1 MSPGAIRSP
10 SVRSWRDIAQP
21 VRPRAMSRGGRW
33 RRVMVGLR
41 TLTAVLGLSALV
53 ASAWYLLNAVTP
65 KPGDLPPAA
74 KAGPLRRLELRT
86 SAGGVLDEA
95 WLRSALAL
103 PSGISLMELELPRL
117 RERLLRDGQIES
129 AALSREF
136 PDRLVVRITERSPVA
151 RVRVGSAGA
160 SRDLLV
166 ASDGTVFR
174 GAGHDPAMIETL
186 PWLAGV
192 SLVAEGEGFRRVPGM
207 TEVAQLL
214 SDAHFAAQALYR
226 TWVSVSLA
234 RLESDRELEVAT
246 RNGSTV
252 VFAASRE
259 YFGQLAKL
267 DYLVERL
274 SNTPAARVRI
284 DLSYGRNVP
293 VRIDPPEPGAP
304 ADARRA
310 TPAPAPAARPV
321 FSILPSATPQR
332 TSP

>member
-1 MSPGAIRSP
+1 MNSETIRTP
-10 SVRSWRDIAQP
+10 AVRNWRDIAQP
-21 VRPRAMSRGGRW
+21 VRSRAMSRGGRW

-41 TLTAVLGLSALV
+41 TLTAVLSLAVLV

-65 KPGDLPPAA
+65 QPGDLPPAA
-74 KAGPLRRLELRT
+74 KAGLLRRLELRT

-95 WLRSALAL
+95 WLRPALAL
-103 PSGISLMELELPRL
+103 PPGISLMELDLPRL

-129 AALSREF
+129 ASLSREF

-151 RVRVGSAGA
+151 RVRAGSATA

-166 ASDGTVFR
+166 SADGTVFR
-174 GAGHDPAMIETL
+174 GAGHDPAMIEGL

-207 TEVAQLL
+207 TPVAQLL
-214 SDAHFAAQALYR
+214 SDAQFAALNLYR
-226 TWVSVSLA
+226 SWVSVSLA
-234 RLESDRELEVAT
+234 RLESDREIEVAT

-259 YFGQLAKL
+259 YFAQLAKL

-293 VRIDPPEPGAP
+293 VRIDPPEPAAP
-304 ADARRA
+304 AGARRA
-310 TPAPAPAARPV
+310 TPAPVPAARPF
-321 FSILPSATPQR
+321 FSILPSATTQR

>member
-1 MSPGAIRSP
+1 MNPGTIRTP
-10 SVRSWRDIAQP
+10 AVRSWRDIAQP
-21 VRPRAMSRGGRW
+21 VRSRAMSRGGRW

-41 TLTAVLGLSALV
+41 TLTAVLSLAALA

-65 KPGDLPPAA
+65 RPGELSPAA
-74 KAGPLRRLELRT
+74 KAGLLRRLELRT
-86 SAGGVLDEA
+86 SAGGVLDEP
-95 WLRSALAL
+95 WLRSALGL
-103 PSGISLMELELPRL
+103 PPGISLMELDLPRL

-129 AALSREF
+129 ASLSREF

-151 RVRVGSAGA
+151 RVRAGNATA

-166 ASDGTVFR
+166 SADGTVFR
-174 GAGHDPAMIETL
+174 GAGHDPAMIDGL

-207 TEVAQLL
+207 TPVAQLL
-214 SDAHFAAQALYR
+214 SDAQFAALSLYR
-226 TWVSVSLA
+226 SWVSVSLA
-234 RLESDRELEVAT
+234 RLESDREIEVAT

-293 VRIDPPEPGAP
+293 VRIDPPEPAG
-304 ADARRA
+304 ARRA
-310 TPAPAPAARPV
+310 TPAPAPVVRPL